1 MLSALVKFDLVI
13 IVITQLTSSFS
24 FLQWHN
30 PELFNIIYDCIC
42 NRPTKSKLGHYPPL
56 MERAYRQA
64 VYDKEPIPQL
74 EIDFKEWK
82 SAPPPS

>member
-1 MLSALVKFDLVI
+1 MYFMIHATDHPDAS
-13 IVITQLTSSFS
+13 
-24 FLQWHN
+24 
-30 PELFNIIYDCIC
+30 
-42 NRPTKSKLGHYPPL
+42 PL